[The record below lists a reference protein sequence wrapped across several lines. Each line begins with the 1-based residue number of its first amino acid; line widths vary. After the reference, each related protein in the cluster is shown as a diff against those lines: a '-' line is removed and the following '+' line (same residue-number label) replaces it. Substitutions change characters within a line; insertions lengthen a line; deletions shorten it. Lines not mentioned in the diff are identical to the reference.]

1 MKKKANGK
9 YVRTIVAV
17 TVMVALCVCYFFY
30 LSNKKP
36 SVDATDKAVNDKEV
50 AALTTRDILNNYPES
65 PKEVIKLYARITKAY
80 YKAELSDQQIEAM
93 GKQARLL
100 FDDELK
106 SKQTE
111 EEFLDALK
119 KDIKDYNKIK
129 RYVSDYKIED
139 SEGVQYKTLEEKKY
153 ASLRVNYML
162 RDGSEPRSSLIK
174 YTLRQDSEGRWKI
187 LYWELTGSAKGN

>member
-9 YVRTIVAV
+9 YIRTIIAV
-17 TVMVALCVCYFFY
+17 TVMAALCVCYFFY

-65 PKEVIKLYARITKAY
+65 PKEVVKFYARITKAY
-80 YKAELSDQQIEAM
+80 YKAELTDEQIEAL

-111 EEFLDALK
+111 EEFLAALK
-119 KDIKDYNKIK
+119 ADIEDYNKIS
-129 RYVSDYKIED
+129 RYVSDYKIEE
-139 SEGVQYKTLEEKKY
+139 SEEVQFKTFEERKY

-162 RDGSEPRSSLIK
+162 RDGSELRNSLTK

-187 LYWELTGSAKGN
+187 LYWELVSSTTGN

>member
-1 MKKKANGK
+1 MKKKTNGK
-9 YVRTIVAV
+9 YIKTIIAVAV
-17 TVMVALCVCYFFY
+17 MAALCVGYFFY
-30 LSNKKP
+30 LSNREP
-36 SVDATDKAVNDKEV
+36 SLDATDKSVNDKEV

-80 YKAELSDQQIEAM
+80 YRVELSDEQIEAL

-106 SKQTE
+106 SKQTD
-111 EEFLDALK
+111 EEFFAALK
-119 KDIKDYNKIK
+119 EDIADYRKIG
-129 RYVSDYKIED
+129 RYVSDYKIEE
-139 SEGVQYKTLEEKKY
+139 SEEVQYKTFQERKY

-162 RDGSEPRSSLIK
+162 RDGSEVRNSLTK

-187 LYWELTGSAKGN
+187 LYWELSGSGNNN